1 MWIRPGRNPSSIL
14 YMVGWLLL
22 ASTPVSAGDADG
34 QRQIDPICALQTD
47 RYRVQLVKEGRCCP
61 NPMELLYENRQTKEQ
76 HSVPFEARVGK
87 SATMRLIDDR
97 RLLIT
102 GTLEPG
108 AHSLTVVDLEAGE
121 LTAEILSFDYRL
133 SPSKRRIVYSR
144 YQPTETP
151 AADRYPLLVLYD
163 FAQAP
168 TGRPGVMPG
177 KPIFP
182 SANAERG
189 TDELLESGH
198 RLLSPVLWSKDEER
212 VVFFEE
218 TDSAHALIV
227 IDLDPVHLHRL
238 PMTLD
243 DLVLEEDQGG
253 SPVVTLAWK
262 DRRTV
267 ALQAVIGGE
276 VRDAVAVVLP

>member
-1 MWIRPGRNPSSIL
+1 VLCS
-14 YMVGWLLL
+14 VGWIFLT
-22 ASTPVSAGDADG
+22 SVPVSAGDAEG
-34 QRQIDPICALQTD
+34 HRKIDPICALQTD
-47 RYRVQLVKEGRCCP
+47 RYHVQLVKEGRCCP
-61 NPMELLYENRQTKEQ
+61 NPMELLYENRRTKAQ
-76 HSVPFEARVGK
+76 HSVPFEARIGK
-87 SATMRLIDDR
+87 SATLRLIDDR

-108 AHSLTVVDLEAGE
+108 AHSLTIVDLEAGE
-121 LTAEILSFDYRL
+121 VTTEILSFDYRL

-144 YQPTETP
+144 YQPADTP
-151 AADRYPLLVLYD
+151 IGDRYPLLVLHD
-163 FAQAP
+163 FDQDLSQ
-168 TGRPGVMPG
+168 GSGLMPG

-189 TDELLESGH
+189 TDELLETGH

-218 TDSAHALIV
+218 LDRTHALVV
-227 IDLDPVHLHRL
+227 IDLDPVNIQRL
-238 PMTLD
+238 PMTLE
-243 DLVLEEDQGG
+243 DLLLKNPKNG

-262 DRRTV
+262 DRQTV
-267 ALQAVIGGE
+267 ALQAVIGSE